1 MGRKYETEYVKDS
14 ELFDYQELAKNDDF
28 MQRAECVWISEAQI
42 FLGYLGMDKMDNS
55 TFESE
60 VRQIMLAEVFYTKY
74 VNKYTYLVVIEDNIP
89 MYFIEYTEIVDFD
102 NYLGMQFELK
112 KQTPWSAVVARLAKS
127 AKELGPEKSSLKA
140 ILGDLIEKDNTTSL
154 TCRLG
159 TLNEETV
166 FYHDNK
172 LYYGKIINAEFLVN
186 DDNQVDFDDYA
197 NEVIELKLATTTV
210 SLIPTLKVLPWSKE
224 EWAEDAD
231 IWLGTSFKV
240 PWRNYYKKK
249 EPIWRELCTE
259 VEGFWFRH
267 GYDSEEISTE
277 AMPD

>member
-1 MGRKYETEYVKDS
+1 MGRKYETERIEDS
-14 ELFDYQELAKNDDF
+14 ELFSYQELVKDDDF
-28 MQRAECVWISEAQI
+28 MQRANCVWVSEAQM
-42 FLGYLGMDKMDNS
+42 FLECLGADEMNNS
-55 TFESE
+55 TLESE
-60 VRQIMLAEVFYTKY
+60 VRQIMLAGIFYTEC
-74 VNKYTYLVVIEDNIP
+74 VNRHTYLVIIEDNIP
-89 MYFIEYTEIVDFD
+89 TYFIEYTAVVDFD
-102 NYLGMQFELK
+102 NWLGMQFKLK

-159 TLNEETV
+159 TLNGETV

-210 SLIPTLKVLPWSKE
+210 SLIPTLKVWPWSKE

-240 PWRNYYKKK
+240 PWKNYYKKK
-249 EPIWRELCTE
+249 RADLARALC
-259 VEGFWFRH
+259 
-267 GYDSEEISTE
+267 
-277 AMPD
+277 